1 VRKGLTLLL
10 AVLLIFSVTVT
21 GCGSKQTT
29 SDTNKEQ
36 QQATQQQPEAK
47 EKVLIFGRG
56 GDSVALDPSIVTDG
70 ESLNVTKNI
79 FDTLLD
85 YEDGNTNVKPSLA
98 TEWTVSP
105 DGLEYTFKLRKG
117 VKFHD
122 GTDFN
127 ADAVVFNF
135 MRWLDP
141 KNEYRFPEQSFD
153 YFNDMFG
160 GTLDQEGHVIA
171 KVEAVD
177 PYTVKFTLTRP
188 QAPFIQN
195 IAMSAFAIASPDA
208 IKKYKEKF
216 LENPVGTGPFMFVE
230 WKRNDS
236 ITLKKNPNYWEA
248 GKPYLDKLIFRAIPD
263 NSARFTALQSGEIDL
278 MDGLNPDDVKSVESN
293 PELQLFK
300 RPSMNVGYLGF
311 NVEKPPFDNP
321 KVRVALNYAVNKE
334 GLIQAFYNG
343 LATPAKNPMPPS
355 IWGYNDKIQDY
366 PYDLEKAKQLLAE
379 AGYPNGFEAELW
391 AMPVPRPYMPN
402 GQKIAEALQAD
413 FAKIG
418 VNVKIVTMEWATYLA
433 ETKTGKQG
441 MFLLGWTGDN
451 GDPDNFIYVLLDQDN
466 IDGSNRSRF
475 KNQEFHD
482 LLIKAQTVNDK
493 AERTKLY
500 EQAQEIFHK
509 EAPWVPLV
517 HSTPVLAGKANVT
530 GFNPHP
536 TGSDKFTNVNLK

>member
-1 VRKGLTLLL
+1 MRKGLTLLL

>member
-1 VRKGLTLLL
+1 MRKGLTFLL

-36 QQATQQQPEAK
+36 QATQPQPEAK

-85 YEDGNTNVKPSLA
+85 YEDGNTNVKPALA

-105 DGLEYTFKLRKG
+105 DGLEYTFKLRQG

-195 IAMSAFAIASPDA
+195 IAMSPFAIASPDA

-216 LENPVGTGPFMFVE
+216 LENPVGTGPFIFVE

-248 GKPYLDKLIFRAIPD
+248 GKPYLDKLIFRSIPD

-293 PELQLFK
+293 PDLQLFK

-343 LATPAKNPMPPS
+343 LAIPAKNPMPPS

-418 VNVKIVTMEWATYLA
+418 VKVKIVTMEWATYLA

-441 MFLLGWTGDN
+441 MYLLGWTGDN

-482 LLIKAQTVNDK
+482 LLIKAQTVTDK

-536 TGSDKFTNVNLK
+536 TGSDKFTNVDLK